1 MKKTPASLLP
11 SEISDQDI
19 QAVVKKASMQLRTI
33 MEKLW
38 PDEDGYGFRK
48 RIDKLLNSSIIRN
61 ETIVSCWTGTKEQ
74 ANPLTLNFFYAKLY
88 ERAAIKELEQKNTSQ
103 AEALLP
109 YLAYYLG
116 FVAGYVQ
123 IIENAANSLKGPSH
137 GGQATKKIRTAVED
151 RLVELLKSPP
161 SGAWES
167 HQQAATQLVKPLED
181 FIKSNHFDRVISD
194 TADFILKVISKPGT
208 PKTTYQ
214 SHKKRPQ
221 KTRA

>member
-1 MKKTPASLLP
+1 
-11 SEISDQDI
+11 
-19 QAVVKKASMQLRTI
+19 MQLRTL

-38 PDEDGYGFRK
+38 PDEDGYGFSK
-48 RIDKLLNSSIIRN
+48 RIDNLLNSRIISD
-61 ETIVSCWTGTKEQ
+61 ETIASCWTGTKEQ

-88 ERAAIKELEQKNTSQ
+88 QRAAIKELEKKNTSQ
-103 AEALLP
+103 AEALSP

-137 GGQATKKIRTAVED
+137 GGQATKKIRTEVED

-161 SGAWES
+161 NGEWKSD
-167 HQQAATQLVKPLED
+167 QQAAAQLVKPLED

-194 TADFILKVISKPGT
+194 TAGFILNALSKPGT

-214 SHKKRPQ
+214 SHKKTRSQ